1 VVQMGDLQK
10 YKDLQKEYEQ
20 IDNKAN
26 KIVKPLNLERKKRWD
41 KISDWFEGEYKL
53 LEPTLDKLYER
64 QGEIEDEL
72 DILENT

>member
-1 VVQMGDLQK
+1 MKDLQK
-10 YKDLQKEYEQ
+10 YKALQKEYEQ
-20 IDNKAN
+20 IDVHAN
-26 KIVKPLNLERKKRWD
+26 EIVKPLNLERKKRWD